1 MVMNLKI
8 FSFIVK
14 KVLLHIKLWSCQIKN
29 WDYQTVAV
37 ISCKVYWSAIIL
49 LPGKLQSKL
58 YVYSNSIIEKE
69 NIVEKKT

>member
-1 MVMNLKI
+1 M
-8 FSFIVK
+8 
-14 KVLLHIKLWSCQIKN
+14 
-29 WDYQTVAV
+29 AV

-69 NIVEKKT
+69 NIVEKKNLGAKVVFR